1 MNKKPI
7 HTDFLNLQW
16 KPAPMF
22 YGFKPNVR
30 PYILPHNRGKLPM
43 PKAGHIQFGEV
54 AALDKAEFN
63 PLPNKPELQLPGK
76 IFYTEPIPEQ
86 KFLNAATVRKIN
98 SGKIRKVFTGV
109 KLVSTIGDTIVD
121 ALKNNNLKLITLEMV
136 KNSITGLKID
146 TKLGTIQQQLLAKSS
161 YDNLLVQYSGL
172 VDKKLDTPENTQKI
186 IDQYEKE
193 MVAIYGPDIRK
204 NAPEVAIDELT
215 TSINRLVAASSV
227 LYDMIKNKSINEPQL
242 EQEQEEQEQEEQEQE
257 GGPRLRASPSIDAL
271 GEEVEDLRA
280 ETERLFSQPPRT
292 ENRPIATPKEVER
305 LAAEAERQAE
315 EGEGVKLAARARAIR
330 LEAERLEAE
339 AKQRAQIPTS
349 EELER
354 RFLIFTGEKPAD
366 EITDT
371 KDLEK
376 RLSKLMAKY
385 NTNEEIIA
393 SYSDKKNRVPL
404 PLSSIF
410 LTSKNPERSIDL
422 LFSYILNNYEWGTYV
437 QGQKHL
443 ITKMYNRLVTESNRL
458 LKTKIPRIIS
468 TADKGLTKDQR
479 EAFIGQIKKLTL
491 DIIDKLRNKE
501 IYKEKTKIKE
511 ADPLQEEP
519 LQEKPYGAAEPF
531 VEEKGS
537 KKEAKQQLPKEEDVL
552 GNLANNFKEQLK
564 LQLADKKYN
573 IVENIILEGGDVAGA
588 LVNSNMTFDLLE
600 QLGGDEESTKVISK
614 FIKRISKE
622 TNGSIMDVSK
632 SIKDMGISKRNLQ
645 LQLIRISLGS
655 YIQQMTPFVIKKFAK
670 EEKQDVS
677 IANFVNFV
685 NSITEK
691 IYQAE
696 GIPQSQYDIIKES
709 LTYDDPEAALL
720 LIIDQI
726 KDLGNLDVR
735 KRRAVY
741 NIVNTLHGY
750 DKTFIKIEKLSSD
763 LLSGFEIND
772 TLKKCENFAI
782 QLIRGSK
789 VKQQAAPGRKR
800 KSRKRPAKK
809 SVKKLS
815 ANVNNQILRLLKS

>member
-146 TKLGTIQQQLLAKSS
+146 NKLGTIQQQLLAKSS
-161 YDNLLVQYSGL
+161 YDNLIVQYTGL

-215 TSINRLVAASSV
+215 TSINRLVAAGSV

-242 EQEQEEQEQEEQEQE
+242 EQEEEEQEDEDPEE
-257 GGPRLRASPSIDAL
+257 GIKL
-271 GEEVEDLRA
+271 
-280 ETERLFSQPPRT
+280 
-292 ENRPIATPKEVER
+292 ENRPLATPEELER
-305 LAAEAERQAE
+305 LAEEAERQAE
-315 EGEGVKLAARARAIR
+315 EGEGVKLAARARAER
-330 LEAERLEAE
+330 LEAERLAAE
-339 AKQRAQIPTS
+339 AKQQAQIPTP

-354 RFLIFTGEKPAD
+354 RFLIFTGEKPEQ
-366 EITDT
+366 EIKDT

-376 RLSKLMAKY
+376 RLNKLMAKY
-385 NTNEEIIA
+385 NTNDEIIA
-393 SYSDKKNRVPL
+393 AYSDRKNRVPL
-404 PLSSIF
+404 PLSTIF
-410 LTSKNPERSIDL
+410 FTSKNPGHEINL
-422 LFSYILNNYEWGTYV
+422 LFSFIINNYDWGTYLN
-437 QGQKHL
+437 GQKHL
-443 ITKMYNRLVTESNRL
+443 ITKMYNRLITESNRL
-458 LKTKIPRIIS
+458 LKTKLPRIIS
-468 TADKGLTKDQR
+468 TADRGLTKDQR
-479 EAFIGQIKKLTL
+479 DPAIEQIKKLTL

-501 IYKEKTKIKE
+501 IYKEKTKINE

-519 LQEKPYGAAEPF
+519 LQEKPLQEKPYGAAEPF
-531 VEEKGS
+531 IKEKQKS
-537 KKEAKQQLPKEEDVL
+537 KKKSLKKEDVL
-552 GNLANNFKEQLK
+552 PNLAINFREQLK
-564 LQLADKKYN
+564 KQLADKKYN
-573 IVENIILEGGDVAGA
+573 VVENIILEGGNVAGA
-588 LVNSNMTFDLLE
+588 LANSNMTFDLLE
-600 QLGGDEESTKVISK
+600 QFDMDEESTKVISK

-622 TNGSIMDVSK
+622 TNGSVADVSK
-632 SIKDMGISKRNLQ
+632 SIKDMNQRTRNVQ
-645 LQLIRISLGS
+645 LQILRTSLGS

-670 EEKQDVS
+670 EEPDVS

-696 GIPQSQYDIIKES
+696 NITKSQYDIIKES

-720 LIIDQI
+720 LIIDKI
-726 KDLGNLDVR
+726 KDLGDLDVR

-763 LLSGFEIND
+763 LLSAFEIND

-800 KSRKRPAKK
+800 KSRKRPTRK
-809 SVKKLS
+809 SVKKMS
-815 ANVNNQILRLLKS
+815 AKVNNQILRLLKS

>member
-63 PLPNKPELQLPGK
+63 PLPNKPELQNPGK

-146 TKLGTIQQQLLAKSS
+146 TKLGTIQQQLLARSS

-193 MVAIYGPDIRK
+193 MVAIYGADIRK
-204 NAPEVAIDELT
+204 NAPDVAIAELT
-215 TSINRLVAASSV
+215 TLINRLVAAGSV

-242 EQEQEEQEQEEQEQE
+242 EQEKEE
-257 GGPRLRASPSIDAL
+257 
-271 GEEVEDLRA
+271 GEEEEEGVKL
-280 ETERLFSQPPRT
+280 
-292 ENRPIATPKEVER
+292 ENRPLATPEELER

-315 EGEGVKLAARARAIR
+315 EGEGVKLAARARAER
-330 LEAERLEAE
+330 LEAERLAAE
-339 AKQRAQIPTS
+339 AKQQAKIPTP

-354 RFLIFTGEKPAD
+354 RFLIFTGEKPAN
-366 EITDT
+366 EIKDT
-371 KDLEK
+371 ADLEK
-376 RLSKLMAKY
+376 RLNKLMAKY
-385 NTNEEIIA
+385 NTNDEIVA
-393 SYSDKKNRVPL
+393 AYSDRKNRVPL
-404 PLSSIF
+404 PLSTIF
-410 LTSKNPERSIDL
+410 LTSENPGQSINK
-422 LFSYILNNYEWGTYV
+422 LFSFIINRYEWGTYLT
-437 QGQKHL
+437 GQKHL
-443 ITKMYNRLVTESNRL
+443 ITKMYNRLITESNRL
-458 LKTKIPRIIS
+458 LKTKLPRIIS
-468 TADKGLTKDQR
+468 TADRGLTKDQR
-479 EAFIGQIKKLTL
+479 DQAIEQIKKLTL
-491 DIIDKLRNKE
+491 DIIEKLRNKE
-501 IYKEKTKIKE
+501 IYEGKTIIKE
-511 ADPLQEEP
+511 ADPLQEATLQEKPLQEVP
-519 LQEKPYGAAEPF
+519 LQEKPYGANKPV
-531 VEEKGS
+531 VEQQKES
-537 KKEAKQQLPKEEDVL
+537 KKEEKQQVPKEEDVL
-552 GNLANNFKEQLK
+552 ANLANNFKDKLK
-564 LQLADKKYN
+564 EQLADKKYN
-573 IVENIILEGGDVAGA
+573 IVNGMILEGRDVAGA
-588 LVNSNMTFDLLE
+588 LSNSNMTFDLLA
-600 QLGGDEESTKVISK
+600 QLDDSDDSTKVISD

-622 TNGSIMDVSK
+622 TNGSVLDVSE
-632 SIKDMGISKRNLQ
+632 SIQNMPTRRRNMQ
-645 LQLIRISLGS
+645 LQLLQTSLNS
-655 YIQQMTPFVIKKFAK
+655 YIQQMTLIVLQKFKK
-670 EEKQDVS
+670 EEEEPNVD
-677 IANFVNFV
+677 IDNFVK
-685 NSITEK
+685 SITEAH
-691 IYQAE
+691 YEAG
-696 GIPQSQYDIIKES
+696 GIKDSQYDIIKES
-709 LTYDDPEAALL
+709 LSYKTPEDALL
-720 LIIDQI
+720 LIIDKI
-726 KDLGNLDVR
+726 KDLGDLDIR

-741 NIVNTLHGY
+741 NIANALHGY
-750 DKTFIKIEKLSSD
+750 DKTFIKIEKLNSD
-763 LLSGFEIND
+763 LLSGFEIKD
-772 TLKKCENFAI
+772 TLKRCEALAI

-809 SVKKLS
+809 SVKKMS
-815 ANVNNQILRLLKS
+815 ANINKQILRLLKS